1 MAAKR
6 SHKARVAPHPRAQI
20 RCARHTGHPPRTGDG
35 KGMAF
40 TPSGF
45 QWMGR
50 HPHSLAPKK
59 TEAQGVQPEQ
69 DAGKRMVSSAPD
81 EHGRG
86 PNPTQFGALPHPIR
100 TQSAVSANTPTLHPK
115 SIALPGL
122 VKKHNGLLAD
132 GRCGHHR
139 RHIGRGQKCA
149 STNLGGADWLCHLF
163 GCRALTQMRPN
174 RKNGTQESS

>member
-6 SHKARVAPHPRAQI
+6 SHKARVETHPRTQI
-20 RCARHTGHPPRTGDG
+20 RCALHPGYPTRAGDG
-35 KGMAF
+35 TRMAF
-40 TPSGF
+40 TPSAF

-50 HPHSLAPKK
+50 HPHSPTPKK
-59 TEAQGVQPEQ
+59 TETQGVQPEQ

-86 PNPTQFGALPHPIR
+86 PDPTQFGALPHPIR

-115 SIALPGL
+115 SIALLGL
-122 VKKHNGLLAD
+122 VKKHNGLFAD

-139 RHIGRGQKCA
+139 CHFGCCQKCA
-149 STNLGGADWLCHLF
+149 PTNLGRAHWLCHLF
-163 GCRALTQMRPN
+163 GCSTMREMRPN
-174 RKNGTQESS
+174 RGSGTQESS